1 MPRFNASQQAA
12 IDAQNQN
19 ILISAAAGS
28 GKTTVMVEK
37 IKQTLIRQPD
47 ASISQFLVIT
57 FTKDAAQNMK
67 DKLRTLLEDASQN
80 GIEAA
85 AKALGEIETASI
97 STIHSFCTQL
107 LKEYNDNAGATMNP
121 RVLKDTE
128 KKRMLDECFTD
139 AVEVILGKGSSF
151 DAADKKAVSELL
163 IAFSMEDLMKMVQ
176 DLYNVLMGIPNPFDF
191 LRQIH
196 PERPILVVFNHAD
209 EKTDGE
215 KGQVV
220 SAGKQALDQAGIP
233 YFDAVAYSSRY
244 GEEYLGTDRIR
255 EFFQSVSRAANHQHR
270 VPQELAELQARME
283 SIYKAEEQ
291 EARLQLSALQE
302 TIHCAE
308 DILSILSLLRVYRR
322 KSDRVR
328 CLNRDHQMFER
339 LMKKLGSDMIKL
351 SHH

>member
-19 ILISAAAGS
+19 ILVSAAAGS

-47 ASISQFLVIT
+47 ASISQFLVI
-57 FTKDAAQNMK
+57 K

-85 AKALGEIETASI
+85 ARALGEIETASI

-139 AVEVILGKGSSF
+139 AVEVILGKGSPY
-151 DAADKKAVSELL
+151 DTADKKAVSELL
-163 IAFSMEDLMKMVQ
+163 IAFSMEELMKMVQ

-191 LRQIH
+191 LQQIVQT
-196 PERPILVVFNHAD
+196 PPYELWNQEILTA
-209 EKTDGE
+209 
-215 KGQVV
+215 
-220 SAGKQALDQAGIP
+220 
-233 YFDAVAYSSRY
+233 
-244 GEEYLGTDRIR
+244 
-255 EFFQSVSRAANHQHR
+255 
-270 VPQELAELQARME
+270 AELDVLGLEECLHKRRRSCCLPWRFQFLRP
-283 SIYKAEEQ
+283 SWKAIRKRSEPFWK
-291 EARLQLSALQE
+291 
-302 TIHCAE
+302 HMN
-308 DILSILSLLRVYRR
+308 RR
-322 KSDRVR
+322 RPVPTSWR
-328 CLNRDHQMFER
+328 
-339 LMKKLGSDMIKL
+339 
-351 SHH
+351 

>member
-19 ILISAAAGS
+19 ILVSAAAGS

-37 IKQTLIRQPD
+37 IKQTLIRQPE

-67 DKLRTLLEDASQN
+67 DKLRTLLEDASQE
-80 GIEAA
+80 GVEAA

-121 RVLKDTE
+121 RVLKDAE

-139 AVEVILGKGSSF
+139 AVEVILGKGSPF
-151 DAADKKAVSELL
+151 DASDKKAVSELL

-191 LRQIH
+191 LQQIVQA
-196 PERPILVVFNHAD
+196 PPYELWNQEILTA
-209 EKTDGE
+209 
-215 KGQVV
+215 
-220 SAGKQALDQAGIP
+220 
-233 YFDAVAYSSRY
+233 
-244 GEEYLGTDRIR
+244 
-255 EFFQSVSRAANHQHR
+255 
-270 VPQELAELQARME
+270 AELDVLGLEECLHKEEALMLSPLALPVFEPIVESDQKKVGDFLEAFAQAQTGADKLAVME
-283 SIYKAEEQ
+283 ETAKNFDKAP
-291 EARLQLSALQE
+291 APR
-302 TIHCAE
+302 
-308 DILSILSLLRVYRR
+308 
-322 KSDRVR
+322 
-328 CLNRDHQMFER
+328 
-339 LMKKLGSDMIKL
+339 
-351 SHH
+351 